1 MSHLVLN
8 ILFTIHDIFAIWDV
22 CYWEVSLYHQNK
34 GEGVCFY
41 SVLLCILI
49 RFICGFFF
57 TFFLY
62 WHLSVFT
69 HVWMLTV
76 INSTPNAD
84 IWKKHENCFFLMKL
98 KIFYI
103 WALNFPVYWIMSSK
117 VWNQSFANI
126 WFKVKFWCKSNTFFL
141 LHR

>member
-1 MSHLVLN
+1 MTYLLFGMSAIGKFHCIIKIKVKEFVFILLFYVYSFVL
-8 ILFTIHDIFAIWDV
+8 
-22 CYWEVSLYHQNK
+22 
-34 GEGVCFY
+34 
-41 SVLLCILI
+41 SV
-49 RFICGFFF
+49 GFFF
-57 TFFLY
+57 TFFVY
-62 WHLSVFT
+62 WHLSVST

-84 IWKKHENCFFLMKL
+84 ISKKHENCFFLMKL